1 MFPTPIQNYS
11 LKVNVAYRLLL
22 ILTLLVW
29 LLPLIAV
36 MLTSIRTFEDVLA
49 GNYWTFPEETA
60 LISNYSKVFENG
72 KMGRFFLNSLIITL
86 PTVVGTLFLSS
97 LAGYSLAMHRFKL
110 NLLVFAMFIAG
121 NFVPFQ
127 ILMIPV
133 RNISIEMGM
142 YNSHLGLIIFH
153 IAFQTGFCT
162 FFLRNFIKELPFELI
177 EAARAE
183 GATEWI
189 IYKKI
194 ILPCIIPALAALGV
208 LEFTFIWNDYF
219 WALVL
224 TQGDSVKPITVGL
237 DVLRGQWTTSWNL
250 VSAGSVVA
258 ALPPVIMFFI
268 LQKQF
273 IHGLTFGAVKG

>member
-1 MFPTPIQNYS
+1 MFPTPIQNFS
-11 LKVNVAYRLLL
+11 FKINLAYRLLL
-22 ILTLLVW
+22 LLTLLVW

-49 GNYWTFPEETA
+49 GNYWTFPEETSF
-60 LISNYSKVFENG
+60 ISNYARVFEGG

-86 PTVVGTLFLSS
+86 PTVIGTLFLRS

-142 YNSHLGLIIFH
+142 YNTHIGLIIFH

-177 EAARAE
+177 EAARAD

-189 IYKKI
+189 IYRKI

-224 TQGDSVKPITVGL
+224 TQGDSVRPITVGL

>member
-133 RNISIEMGM
+133 RNLSIEMGM

-189 IYKKI
+189 IYRKI

>member
-11 LKVNVAYRLLL
+11 LKVNIAYRLLL
-22 ILTLLVW
+22 LLTLVVW

-36 MLTSIRTFEDVLA
+36 MLTSMRTFEDVLA

-60 LISNYSKVFENG
+60 LISNYTAVFEGG
-72 KMGRFFLNSLIITL
+72 KMGRFFLNSFIITL

-142 YNSHLGLIIFH
+142 YNTHLGLIIFH

-177 EAARAE
+177 EAARAD
-183 GATEWI
+183 GATEWT
-189 IYKKI
+189 IYRKI
-194 ILPCIIPALAALGV
+194 ILPLIIPALAALGV

-237 DVLRGQWTTSWNL
+237 DALRGQCTTSWNL

-268 LQKQF
+268 
-273 IHGLTFGAVKG
+273 

>member
-22 ILTLLVW
+22 ILTLLFW

-86 PTVVGTLFLSS
+86 PTVVGTLFFSS

-177 EAARAE
+177 EAARAD
-183 GATEWI
+183 GATEWL
-189 IYKKI
+189 IYRKI

-268 LQKQF
+268 LQKQI

>member
-86 PTVVGTLFLSS
+86 PTVFGTLFLSS

-142 YNSHLGLIIFH
+142 YNTHLGLIIFH

-162 FFLRNFIKELPFELI
+162 FFLRNFIKALPFELI
-177 EAARAE
+177 EAARAD

-189 IYKKI
+189 IYRKI
-194 ILPCIIPALAALGV
+194 ILPLVIPALAALGV

-250 VSAGSVVA
+250 VSAGLCCSSFA
-258 ALPPVIMFFI
+258 TSDNFFYTPTAI
-268 LQKQF
+268 YPRINLW
-273 IHGLTFGAVKG
+273 GR

>member
-1 MFPTPIQNYS
+1 MFPTPIQKYS
-11 LKVNVAYRLLL
+11 LKINIGYRVLLVFTL
-22 ILTLLVW
+22 IVW

-36 MLTSIRTFEDVLA
+36 MLTSIRTFDDVLA
-49 GNYWTFPEETA
+49 GNYWTFPKETA
-60 LISNYSKVFENG
+60 LISNYAEVFADG
-72 KMGRFFLNSLIITL
+72 KMAGFFLNSLIITI
-86 PTVVGTLFLSS
+86 PTVIGTLFLSS

-121 NFVPFQ
+121 NFVPYQ

-133 RNISIEMGM
+133 RNISIELGM

-177 EAARAE
+177 EAARAD
-183 GATEWI
+183 GATEWT
-189 IYKKI
+189 IYRKI
-194 ILPCIIPALAALGV
+194 IIPLTIPALAALGV

-219 WALVL
+219 WALIL
-224 TQGDSVKPITVGL
+224 TQGDTVKPITVGL
-237 DVLRGQWTTSWNL
+237 DVLRGQWTTAWNL

-268 LQKQF
+268 LQRQF
-273 IHGLTFGAVKG
+273 IQGLTFGAVKG

>member
-1 MFPTPIQNYS
+1 MFPTPIQKFS
-11 LKVNVAYRLLL
+11 LKINITYRVLLAF
-22 ILTLLVW
+22 TLFIW
-29 LLPLIAV
+29 LLPLLAV
-36 MLTSIRTFEDVLA
+36 MMTSIRTFEDVLA
-49 GNYWTFPEETA
+49 GNYWTFPEKTA
-60 LISNYSKVFENG
+60 FISNYSRVFEDG
-72 KMGRFFLNSLIITL
+72 KMTRFFLNSLIITL
-86 PTVVGTLFLSS
+86 PTVFGTLLLSS
-97 LAGYSLAMHRFKL
+97 LAGFSLAMHRFKL

-121 NFVPFQ
+121 NLVPYQ

-133 RNISIEMGM
+133 RSISIELGV
-142 YNSHLGLIIFH
+142 YNTHFGLIIFH

-177 EAARAE
+177 EAARVD
-183 GATEWI
+183 GATEWT
-189 IYKKI
+189 IYRKI
-194 ILPCIIPALAALGV
+194 ILPLITPALAALGV

-237 DVLRGQWTTSWNL
+237 DVLRGQWTTAWNL

-268 LQKQF
+268 LQRQF
-273 IHGLTFGAVKG
+273 IQGLTFGAVKG

>member
-86 PTVVGTLFLSS
+86 PTVFGTLFLSS

-142 YNSHLGLIIFH
+142 YNTHLGLIIFH

-177 EAARAE
+177 EAARAD
-183 GATEWI
+183 GATEWT
-189 IYKKI
+189 IYRKI
-194 ILPCIIPALAALGV
+194 ILPLVIPALAALGV

-268 LQKQF
+268 LQRQF
-273 IHGLTFGAVKG
+273 IHGLTLSLIHI

>member
-1 MFPTPIQNYS
+1 MFPTPIQKFS
-11 LKVNVAYRLLL
+11 LKINITYRLLL
-22 ILTLLVW
+22 ALTLFIW
-29 LLPLIAV
+29 LLPLLAV
-36 MLTSIRTFEDVLA
+36 MMTSIRTFEDVLA
-49 GNYWTFPEETA
+49 GNYWTFPEKTA
-60 LISNYSKVFENG
+60 FISNYSSVFEDG
-72 KMGRFFLNSLIITL
+72 KMARFFLNSLIITL
-86 PTVVGTLFLSS
+86 PTVFGTLLLSS

-121 NFVPFQ
+121 NLVPYQ

-133 RNISIEMGM
+133 RSISIELGV
-142 YNSHLGLIIFH
+142 YNTHFGLIIFH

-177 EAARAE
+177 EAARVD
-183 GATEWI
+183 GATEWT
-189 IYKKI
+189 IYRKI
-194 ILPCIIPALAALGV
+194 ILPLITPALAALGV

-224 TQGDSVKPITVGL
+224 TQGDAVKPITVGL
-237 DVLRGQWTTSWNL
+237 DVLRGQWTTAWNL

-273 IHGLTFGAVKG
+273 IQGLTFGAVKG

>member
-189 IYKKI
+189 IYRKI

-224 TQGDSVKPITVGL
+224 TQGDAVKPITVGL

>member
-49 GNYWTFPEETA
+49 GNYWTFPEKTA

-189 IYKKI
+189 IYRKI

>member
-189 IYKKI
+189 IYRKI

-237 DVLRGQWTTSWNL
+237 DVLRGQWTTSWIL

-268 LQKQF
+268 LQRQF

>member
-36 MLTSIRTFEDVLA
+36 MLTSIRTFEDVLT

-60 LISNYSKVFENG
+60 LISNYSKVFEG
-72 KMGRFFLNSLIITL
+72 GRMGRFFLNSLIITL

-133 RNISIEMGM
+133 RNISIETGM
-142 YNSHLGLIIFH
+142 YNTHLGLIIFH

-162 FFLRNFIKELPFELI
+162 FFLRNFIKALPFELI
-177 EAARAE
+177 EAARAD

-189 IYKKI
+189 IYRKI
-194 ILPCIIPALAALGV
+194 ILPLVIPALAALGV

-224 TQGDSVKPITVGL
+224 TQGDAVKPITVGL

-268 LQKQF
+268 LQRQF

>member
-1 MFPTPIQNYS
+1 MFPTPIQKFS
-11 LKVNVAYRLLL
+11 LKINITYRLLL
-22 ILTLLVW
+22 AFTLFIW
-29 LLPLIAV
+29 LLPLLAV
-36 MLTSIRTFEDVLA
+36 MMTSIRTFEDVLA
-49 GNYWTFPEETA
+49 GNYWTFPEKTA
-60 LISNYSKVFENG
+60 FISNYSSVFEDG
-72 KMGRFFLNSLIITL
+72 KMARFFLNSLIITL
-86 PTVVGTLFLSS
+86 PTVFGTLLLSS

-121 NFVPFQ
+121 NLVPYQ

-133 RNISIEMGM
+133 RSISIELGV
-142 YNSHLGLIIFH
+142 YNTHFGLIIFH

-177 EAARAE
+177 EAARVD
-183 GATEWI
+183 GATEWT
-189 IYKKI
+189 IYRKI
-194 ILPCIIPALAALGV
+194 ILPLITPALAALGV

-224 TQGDSVKPITVGL
+224 TQGDAVKPITVGL
-237 DVLRGQWTTSWNL
+237 DVLRGQWTTAWNL

-268 LQKQF
+268 LQRQF
-273 IHGLTFGAVKG
+273 IQGLTFGAVKG

>member
-189 IYKKI
+189 IYRKI

>member
-1 MFPTPIQNYS
+1 MFPTPIQKFS
-11 LKVNVAYRLLL
+11 LKINITYRLLL
-22 ILTLLVW
+22 AFTLFIW
-29 LLPLIAV
+29 LLPLLAV
-36 MLTSIRTFEDVLA
+36 MMTSIRTFEDVLA
-49 GNYWTFPEETA
+49 GNYWTFPEKTA
-60 LISNYSKVFENG
+60 FISNYSSVFEDG
-72 KMGRFFLNSLIITL
+72 KMARFFLNSLIITL
-86 PTVVGTLFLSS
+86 PTVFGTLLLSS

-121 NFVPFQ
+121 NLVPYQ

-133 RNISIEMGM
+133 RSISIELGV
-142 YNSHLGLIIFH
+142 YNTHFGLIIFH

-177 EAARAE
+177 EAARVD
-183 GATEWI
+183 GATEWT
-189 IYKKI
+189 IYRKI
-194 ILPCIIPALAALGV
+194 ILPLITPALAALGV

-237 DVLRGQWTTSWNL
+237 DVLRGQWTTAWNL

-273 IHGLTFGAVKG
+273 IQGLTFGAVKG

>member
-60 LISNYSKVFENG
+60 LISNYLKVFENG

-189 IYKKI
+189 IYRKI

>member
-110 NLLVFAMFIAG
+110 NLLVFAMFIA
-121 NFVPFQ
+121 
-127 ILMIPV
+127 
-133 RNISIEMGM
+133 MGM

-189 IYKKI
+189 IYRKI